1 MYPSVCAPDERERSC
16 MYISVYSIYFASVFM
31 FFRMEFEP
39 YGGIYV
45 LFLFHSDWDETRMA
59 TLCDNICQ

>member
-1 MYPSVCAPDERERSC
+1 

-45 LFLFHSDWDETRMA
+45 LFKGKIFNFNENKENHRVNPSA
-59 TLCDNICQ
+59 CDLGL